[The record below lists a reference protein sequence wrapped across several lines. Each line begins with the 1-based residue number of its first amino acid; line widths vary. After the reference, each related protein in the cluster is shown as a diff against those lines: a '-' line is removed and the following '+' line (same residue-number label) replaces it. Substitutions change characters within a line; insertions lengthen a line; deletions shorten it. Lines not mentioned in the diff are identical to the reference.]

1 MIDQGHRLWGRA
13 KSIVLENG
21 MEEPPKLSSKEKY
34 LAGETTAYC
43 EKHGEFEVQ
52 AVDLVGHLMVQGK
65 CGKCVGELH
74 DAIEGQVKLLLKK
87 EEEEE
92 FRSAMKSAGVS
103 ERHFDKTFDSY
114 IADTKEK
121 QFALDS
127 MKYFAEKVIEG
138 ECKNMILCGSVGTGK
153 THLCNALVRYL
164 LEHNVH
170 MYVRMATITQII
182 RFYRSSWNKDSELTE
197 EEAIG
202 HLSKARLLVI
212 DELGIQVGSDNELN
226 IIFEIINNRYEKRL
240 PTVIISNL
248 EKAEVVEL
256 LGTRIIDR
264 LKEDG
269 CRVLGMSWESYRE
282 TNKESF

>member
-13 KSIVLENG
+13 KSMVLDSG
-21 MEEPPKLSSKEKY
+21 MSEPPKLSSKEKY
-34 LAGETTAYC
+34 LAGETTAIC
-43 EKHGEFEVQ
+43 ERHGEFEVQ
-52 AVDLVGHLMVQGK
+52 SVDLVGHLMVQGK
-65 CGKCVGELH
+65 CGKCVGEFH
-74 DAIEGQVKLLLKK
+74 DAIEEQIKLLLRK
-87 EEEEE
+87 EEEET
-92 FRSAMKSAGVS
+92 FRDAMKSSGVS
-103 ERHFDKTFDSY
+103 ERHFERSFDTY
-114 IADTKEK
+114 VADTKEK
-121 QFALDS
+121 KYALDS

-153 THLCNALVRYL
+153 THLCNALIRHL

-170 MYVRMATITQII
+170 MNVLIATITQMI
-182 RFYRSSWNKDSELTE
+182 RFYRSSWNKDNELSE

-202 HLSKARLLVI
+202 HLSKVKLLVI
-212 DELGIQVGSDNELN
+212 DELGVQVGSDNELN

-248 EKAEVVEL
+248 EKSEVVNL

-269 CRVLGMSWESYRE
+269 CRVLGMNWESHRE